1 MKPKTETAS
10 FRLEQSALEALH
22 EDAKKQNVSV
32 NTLLNQLLH
41 TYASYDRPMKRFQ
54 IVKLPASTF
63 RYILQAAKSETIAE
77 AGSLAGS
84 DVPKTYIL
92 ARWGVLTE
100 ENCLEYL
107 RAMSTH
113 AMLFDYSEVIHDG
126 KLSVTLSHNYGSKG
140 SVFLQH
146 YVKALF
152 EPLGRLPRFS
162 PDENAVIFE
171 LQ

>member
-1 MKPKTETAS
+1 MKPKTATAS
-10 FRLEQSALEALH
+10 FRVDESTLEALH
-22 EDAKKQNVSV
+22 EDAKMQNVSV

-63 RYILQAAKSETIAE
+63 RYILQAAKSEAIAE
-77 AGSLAGS
+77 AGTLAGD

-92 ARWGVLTE
+92 AKWGALTE

-113 AMLFDYSEVIHDG
+113 AKLFDYSEVIHEG
-126 KLSVTLSHNYGSKG
+126 RLSVTLSHNFGAKG
-140 SVFLQH
+140 SLFLRN

-152 EPLGRLPRFS
+152 EPLGTLPKFS
-162 PDENAVIFE
+162 PDENAVSFE